1 MNNDL
6 IMQAIK
12 LAQDVDEYA
21 PNTNI
26 AVVLRALILEI
37 RELRKEL
44 DEQTIKLKN
53 ATKSRK
59 G

>member
-12 LAQDVDEYA
+12 LAEDVDEYA

-37 RELRKEL
+37 RELRKEK
-44 DEQTIKLKN
+44 DEL
-53 ATKSRK
+53 RK
-59 G
+59 EKDELIMARSK